1 MTMIFKQLKLKLV
14 GFLII
19 GLIFAANPSG
29 ASSIS
34 GYQIVDKTNSQANTM
49 KQRLLKE
56 RDKEIDDRTATAQGK
71 LQSINESAE
80 IEIAKVPRYYYN
92 GWGYKMPNPDYESSV
107 SYIKIDAQKQAYRI
121 NQDLAAMIKIVNA
134 SYQEKLNAIDDSKDN
149 FDSQIRPGTS
159 EIQMTPV
166 GSNMYVKNYVNY
178 AIDPP
183 KQSVLKQ
190 PLVITGLKAKQ
201 EALANKQTNK
211 VSN

>member
-1 MTMIFKQLKLKLV
+1 MIFKRLKLKLF
-14 GFLII
+14 GILII
-19 GLIFAANPSG
+19 SLAVATHPAC
-29 ASSIS
+29 ASSIT
-34 GYQIVDKTNSQANTM
+34 GYQIVDKTNAQANTM

-56 RDKEIDDRTATAQGK
+56 RDREIDDRTNAAQRK

-80 IEIAKVPRYYYN
+80 IEIAKVPPYYYN
-92 GWGYKMPNPDYESSV
+92 GWGYRMPNPDYESSV
-107 SYIKIDAQKQAYRI
+107 SYIRIDAQKQAYRI

-149 FDSQIRPGTS
+149 IDSQIKPGTS

-178 AIDPP
+178 AIDTT
-183 KQSVLKQ
+183 KQ
-190 PLVITGLKAKQ
+190 PVMKQPVVITGLRAKQ
-201 EALANKQTNK
+201 EALANKQTSK